1 MGLVPTF
8 LFRRIWRTVPVS
20 NGALDQRI
28 ARLIEPTLVD
38 MGYEL
43 VRVRLSGAQGLN
55 LQIMAERADRV
66 AMTVEDCADISRTVA
81 AVLDVEDP
89 IRSAY
94 ELEVSSPGVDRP
106 LVKAGDFDRF
116 VGHEAKIET
125 RTPVDGRKRFRGRLL
140 GLADGLV
147 RVDLA
152 DGSGEAAVAFEII
165 EKAKLVV
172 TDDLVSRDLHAG
184 EARDPR

>member
-1 MGLVPTF
+1 MS
-8 LFRRIWRTVPVS
+8 ID
-20 NGALDQRI
+20 ALDQRI
-28 ARLIEPTLVD
+28 ASLIEPTLVA

-43 VRVRLSGAQGLN
+43 VRVRLSGGQRLS

-89 IRSAY
+89 ISGGY
-94 ELEVSSPGVDRP
+94 ELEVSSPGIDRP

-116 VGHEAKIET
+116 AGREAKIET
-125 RTPVDGRKRFRGRLL
+125 RSPVKGRKRFRGRLL

-147 RVDLA
+147 RIDLA
-152 DGSGEAAVAFEII
+152 DGSGEAALAFESI
-165 EKAKLVV
+165 EKAKLIL
-172 TDDLVSRDLHAG
+172 TDDLLSRDLRSG
-184 EARDPR
+184 EA